1 MSGWYMQLY
10 EAIEKTFFFTLAR
23 KIFGNLAFM
32 FTFQVITLVWLYDA
46 ISGSN
51 GSLTTFWL
59 LAFITTGSFI
69 FTLFYM
75 NFLIVRPVKALRDKL
90 TNINNKG
97 ADLATHLP
105 EFTYDEFRE
114 LSGQYNQ
121 FVSRLESVL
130 KEIHHKAELAAN
142 STTEMSNSVQQSNQ
156 LGQQQISLTQNI
168 FSLSEQVSSALNQ
181 IALNSQATYSATQD
195 NIEKVQL
202 SGTEIGAI
210 VTKVREMTNLLG
222 SFGETINGLKENSD
236 NIRGILKMV
245 EEFSDQTNLLALN
258 AAIEAARAG
267 EAGRGFAVVADE
279 VRSLSLKVNDATR
292 QISDFINQ
300 MNDLVSETNRESERL
315 TEQSQAAEIAIS
327 NTQTLFNEMSGE
339 LCENQVQLSA
349 IVAAVQQL
357 ETTQQ
362 HTHQSVQEIVEL
374 GSLASEQ
381 LDAAATSSKLVLAQT
396 KDTQANLQQFI

>member
-10 EAIEKTFFFTLAR
+10 EAVEKTFFFTLAR

-32 FTFQVITLVWLYDA
+32 FAFQVLTLFWLYDA
-46 ISGSN
+46 LSANKSG
-51 GSLTTFWL
+51 LTGFWI
-59 LAFITTGSFI
+59 LAFIATGSFV

-75 NFLIVRPVKALRDKL
+75 NFLIVRPVRALRDTL

-97 ADLATHLP
+97 ADLASHLP

-114 LSGQYNQ
+114 LSGQYNV
-121 FVSRLESVL
+121 FVSRLEIAL
-130 KEIHHKAELAAN
+130 KEIHHKAELAAD
-142 STTEMSNSVQQSNQ
+142 STNEMSRSVQQSND
-156 LGQQQISLTQNI
+156 LGQQQMALTQSI
-168 FSLSEQVSSALNQ
+168 FSLSEQVSTALNQ

-210 VTKVREMTNLLG
+210 VSKVRDMTNLLG

-300 MNDLVSETNRESERL
+300 MNDLVAETNRESERL
-315 TEQSQAAEIAIS
+315 TEQSQAAETAIS
-327 NTQTLFNEMSGE
+327 NTQRLFNEMSGE

-357 ETTQQ
+357 ETTQLQ
-362 HTHQSVQEIVEL
+362 THQSVQEIVEL

-381 LDAAATSSKLVLAQT
+381 LAQAASNSGLVLAQT
-396 KDTQANLQQFI
+396 QDTKANLQQFI